1 MKSGVK
7 VAGYISAI
15 FMIWMGVVFLLP
27 MDTFSVSNAYDAMSQ
42 IANENTWGIVSILL
56 GLHHIYSLK
65 FANVRAARLSFL
77 IGAGWWIFIA
87 SMFMSG
93 DPAST
98 ASTYYILSG
107 ACLWA
112 YVEVN
117 PNGN

>member
-15 FMIWMGVVFLLP
+15 SMIWMGVVFLLP
-27 MDTFSVSNAYDAMSQ
+27 MNTFGFSHEYDAMSR
-42 IANENTWGIVSILL
+42 IANENIWGIICLLL

-87 SMFMSG
+87 TMFMLG
-93 DPAST
+93 EPASAAT
-98 ASTYYILSG
+98 TYYILSG
-107 ACLWA
+107 ASIWG

-117 PNGN
+117 PHDH